1 MNAPSCSPPN
11 PPEFKPSQ
19 PGCGL
24 RSGDEDIQGS
34 GVTEMEEVSGR
45 CNSSTQSFA
54 LTGFLLEQASLLLL
68 WLSCC
73 RSLLLKLRRTH
84 LVPSNG
90 GLPLRRAR
98 WPGC

>member
-1 MNAPSCSPPN
+1 MHPRVPPPN
-11 PPEFKPSQ
+11 PPECKPSQ

-73 RSLLLKLRRTH
+73 RSLLMQF
-84 LVPSNG
+84 S
-90 GLPLRRAR
+90 
-98 WPGC
+98 